1 MAAKQAARTAMV
13 VCLTYFKSFKVK
25 FESSFANEAYF
36 LQRLLIPAGKASPQP
51 PVGPALGAKGV
62 KSIDF
67 CKEFNAR
74 TAHIEPGLAIPT
86 KIDIYPDRSFTFITK
101 TPTTAHFIKK
111 AAGIEKGS
119 GKPGHSWV
127 GTISVK
133 HVYEIAKIK
142 QADESM
148 RDIPLESIS
157 RTIVATAKTLGIKV
171 VL

>member
-1 MAAKQAARTAMV
+1 MTKAIMV
-13 VCLTYFKSFKVK
+13 K
-25 FESSFANEAYF
+25 
-36 LQRLLIPAGKASPQP
+36 LLVPAGKASPSP

-62 KSIDF
+62 KSMDF

-86 KIDIYPDRSFTFITK
+86 RIQILPDKSFTFVTK
-101 TPTTAHFIKK
+101 TPLTAYFLKK
-111 AAGIEKGS
+111 AAGIDKGS
-119 GKPGHSWV
+119 GKMGHGFI

-142 QADESM
+142 QSDPHMSSM
-148 RDIPLESIS
+148 SLEDIS
-157 RTIVATAKTLGIKV
+157 RAILGTASTLGVKV